1 MAKFMGF
8 KNQNTNDFSVLKANQ
23 PKEILSE
30 KLVMDDLS
38 ENGHR
43 VRRNL
48 IIFSTIVIFC
58 SFSGVD
64 IVSNEMDFYG
74 LKIHISS
81 PIYIIW
87 LALAIVSYQLLH
99 FIFINAGHLQY
110 LKIRTTKANKQKSPK
125 LQVNSMLGE
134 DPEPLHINTDSN
146 GNAVEYD
153 EKQSNLYEW
162 WTRKINAGVYNSFS
176 ETNKIISGEI
186 AKSLVLEIESL
197 DNLKTQRLE
206 IEKIIAGKGYLSLS
220 DLDSNDEKEFKTK
233 IVKVYEEV
241 HRDIVKIRENNQTIT
256 NSFDAI
262 KKGFDKTNE
271 LLGKIEK
278 IVGNKTIRE
287 SLENFNQSYKCY
299 KATEILRFAI
309 IEFII
314 PVWLGFCSIGALL
327 IILNIYEI

>member
-1 MAKFMGF
+1 
-8 KNQNTNDFSVLKANQ
+8 
-23 PKEILSE
+23 
-30 KLVMDDLS
+30 
-38 ENGHR
+38 
-43 VRRNL
+43 
-48 IIFSTIVIFC
+48 
-58 SFSGVD
+58 
-64 IVSNEMDFYG
+64 MDFYG
-74 LKIHISS
+74 LKIHISN

-87 LALAIVSYQLLH
+87 LALAIVGYQLLH
-99 FIFINAGHLQY
+99 FIFINTGHLQY

-271 LLGKIEK
+271 LLRKIEG
-278 IVGNKTIRE
+278 IVENKTIGE
-287 SLENFNQSYKCY
+287 SLRNFNQSYRCY

-314 PVWLGFCSIGALL
+314 PVWLGLCSIGALL

>member
-1 MAKFMGF
+1 MSQT
-8 KNQNTNDFSVLKANQ
+8 NQS
-23 PKEILSE
+23 KENLSE

-58 SFSGVD
+58 SFSGAD

-74 LKIHISS
+74 LKIHISN

-125 LQVNSMLGE
+125 LQVNGMLGE

-146 GNAVEYD
+146 GNAVTYD

-162 WTRKINAGVYNSFS
+162 WTRKINSGVYNSFS

-186 AKSLVLEIESL
+186 AENLVLEIK
-197 DNLKTQRLE
+197 NLENLEKARLE
-206 IEKIIAGKGYLSLS
+206 ITRIIGEKKYNNVS
-220 DLDSNDEKEFKTK
+220 DFKDDDEKEFKTK
-233 IVKVYEEV
+233 IAEAYSQINA
-241 HRDIVKIRENNQTIT
+241 DISKIEKNNQTIT
-256 NSFDAI
+256 NSFSEI
-262 KKGFDKTNE
+262 KKGFDKANE
-271 LLGKIEK
+271 LLRKIK
-278 IVGNKTIRE
+278 GIVEDETIRK
-287 SLENFNQSYKCY
+287 SLEKFNQSYKCY
-299 KATEILRFAI
+299 KTTEILRFAI
-309 IEFII
+309 IECAI
-314 PVWLGFCSIGALL
+314 PLILGFWSVCVLL
-327 IILNIYEI
+327 CMAFSHKATAFASLVFVL